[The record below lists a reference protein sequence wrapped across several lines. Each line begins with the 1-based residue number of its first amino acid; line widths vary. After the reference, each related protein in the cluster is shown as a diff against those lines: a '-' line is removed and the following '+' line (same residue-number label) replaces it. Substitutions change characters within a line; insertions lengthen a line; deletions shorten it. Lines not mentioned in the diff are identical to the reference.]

1 MIFNSE
7 QLNKISY
14 MTLSHDILKDIL
26 NEWINLSHSEL
37 GIRVSKCINFG
48 KNLRFILC

>member
-14 MTLSHDILKDIL
+14 MILSHDILKDIL
-26 NEWINLSHSEL
+26 NEWINRSHSEL
-37 GIRVSKCINFG
+37 RISVSKVLIFEQ
-48 KNLRFILC
+48 I